1 MGKVKDAQETK
12 CWHMMIGEKRG
23 SSVITSTSNLD
34 LWKEKKYSRTEYRD
48 IVIVTGPAKLH
59 KVIS

>member
-1 MGKVKDAQETK
+1 
-12 CWHMMIGEKRG
+12 MIGEKRG